1 MMDVI
6 NMDELNERSELGAL
20 YNEAN
25 ALIVAVKEQLEQYQD
40 VIDLA
45 VDEHP
50 LIARSHLKNAKT
62 GLMNARNTLRIY
74 NDSKDK

>member
-1 MMDVI
+1 MDI
-6 NMDELNERSELGAL
+6 IDMEELHERSELGTL

-40 VIDLA
+40 VIDQA
-45 VDEHP
+45 IDEHP
-50 LIARSHLKNAKT
+50 LIAKSHLKSAKT

-74 NDSKDK
+74 NDSKEK

>member
-1 MMDVI
+1 MDI
-6 NMDELNERSELGAL
+6 IDMEELNERSELGTL

-40 VIDLA
+40 VIDQA
-45 VDEHP
+45 IDEHP
-50 LIARSHLKNAKT
+50 LIAKSHLKSAKT

-74 NDSKDK
+74 NDSKEK